1 MQKKVLASILVT
13 PLALSAFANIT
24 VNPNLAGNASD
35 WTQSGISGQDSPFKD
50 GSILCPIG
58 SGFLKYDL
66 GTLNP
71 GKYVVKLTEAKNV
84 RATVS
89 DGTNNYVSTDGS
101 DIIFEVVATA
111 KYDLIITGAKADEA
125 FSLKSIAFEIVFD
138 LDAIKTNLTTA
149 LNGVVL
155 TPVAEGDESEEAKAL
170 IKEAEELAKQKE
182 TLTTLVNGLTET
194 KENYDEYEL
203 WKDDNKIKLDIDKL
217 AAAVEAHNEKVAA
230 ENAHYQLGVDNKA
243 ALEAWLG
250 SADDLQTLL
259 DAQKARYATPEGQT
273 ETDEFKYVRLT
284 NGNTAAAIQGE
295 IDAWKAAIKKAYED
309 LYAEDITV
317 ADEKESI
324 TNKINDLKAQI
335 DASEADW
342 AAYQALMDKQA
353 ELTAATSTALATFDE
368 AYKGVEGMNKSFDE
382 FVAKQQVDVRT
393 IYSEALAAV
402 ATKRLEDPTVAG
414 SLKGASDNL
423 AKDMPVLNKAIEDVN
438 AIPATAKAALDTYTA
453 NVETVN
459 GLVEEFEK
467 IPALPEGLPE
477 TEVAKYNDLKKTA
490 EDAVNAL
497 KTQVNDDYAAV
508 LDTAAAEDAIKAV
521 NDFLT
526 AWAPVID
533 LIKDLEVLKNET
545 IPGLQEASG
554 IPVNEFDLAG
564 KFAGTI
570 ASLDDA
576 IKAIYTDKTVD
587 ELQSSEVK
595 AKVKDV
601 KEAIAERGDFAT
613 KLIKIYVEASASVA
627 DFEELVKGL
636 DKDIA
641 DKLIVAD
648 NSKPAAFKDSE
659 TYTDLAAKL
668 KEVQDDI
675 IAVRS
680 TAVSPQVSYETAI
693 ALQKKVE
700 GYPEAVAAAVHEFE
714 KTYTAN
720 NNKTVET
727 ALTDLSTY
735 AADGEYLGKTT
746 DFSELQTELDGIAAK
761 ITAADALADN
771 AEDLV
776 KTYAGIDTEL
786 QALYDKIAA
795 KKAEIKALK
804 DNKAAYDELIALVPV
819 KDAIK
824 ALADYNLANSNPP
837 ARKWYADNVIG
848 ASAPAPGTG
857 LYKDRSEL
865 LGELRKAYEEKKA
878 FTDKEALS
886 GKISAFKGKIDQT
899 YKDIDANNAAY
910 TAQTIESTRV
920 RDYIDNLIK
929 AINEKAEEAG
939 VFAGENPLSEA
950 VDTWR
955 DTLTALRDN
964 DLNNNDLAANGFYG
978 KGEASVKNQTVMDE
992 YKRIEDAAKAIDTEF
1007 TTQFGDKVKATNALT
1022 VENANWEAAYAYTDG
1037 VYRQSIQTYNSFFQ
1051 LTNVHYSTYILKVVQ
1066 THRDIY
1072 QYSKKIT
1079 ELKAAVA
1086 AYVNDFNEQGK
1097 VFTADEFYAVSLK
1110 IANDYIAEME
1120 AKVALMMKQSNDAA
1134 KAYFNGEKF
1143 YYANDEGGYDYVDVN
1158 EIKGAVTYYGAN
1170 ETIENAKVVLESA
1183 GVAPANFS
1191 KAIGNA
1197 QGYLSAAYEA
1207 FTNNENAFLLAVDF
1221 MDGIADNLDKV
1232 VESINLDAAAVAQW
1246 NDNYEAASAT
1256 LTALSEQL
1264 DKCTSDGDASRTL
1277 IAYYINAASE
1287 LNLSATDIINL
1298 ASKTGKLKTI
1308 LDNAQKV
1315 VDQMQTEFDN
1325 DQANKALAAEFQTR
1339 LDKLMADYYALAEY
1353 VGTITAEV
1361 SLNNIEAAIESVR
1374 TEIDKD
1380 KASLVANKTNIENL
1394 FEVAENDIFS
1404 MYGVAQFNEIQA
1416 LYSLLAKTK
1425 VAFNNAKVY
1434 STSLSEEEIA
1444 AYNDKIDN
1452 LEKGKANAE
1461 GEFEGGIYELN
1472 GLYTVYTRSKV
1483 SAAEKIAARAQF
1495 HTLAQSIEEDLAN
1508 VYVELEASY
1517 TAEFEG
1523 ENIGGNPV
1531 PDIVAALEEQYTAI
1545 ESKIV
1550 DASEAFTR
1558 YFASVHEKYPDGYNA
1573 ISEALEAVKNLWE
1586 ADGNK
1591 VVLNAETYQRDMTAI
1606 AAEFEALKVKIVE
1619 DQTIAETQYQAMLAN
1634 DAAYKRLEVEISTW
1648 EEQLNTLAELI
1659 GSYDLVASYKSNIN
1673 RIAGNIEDA
1682 RFWLDS
1688 EHARVY
1694 LTAESEFNYPY
1705 NNIPYDILRTTVNVE
1720 RRHVSDVQTLTWKVI
1735 NGTLSIFTDNTVV
1748 PEIAAEQ
1755 LDKLNGLKADMSNI
1769 ASDYDSRYYEYR
1781 YGYITSE
1788 EFIEECHKFDERYQ
1802 AVIATAEEIQ
1812 TIANDNIFHRGD
1824 VTLDPDGTVNATDLQ
1839 MIIGWI
1845 LDGTTY
1851 QQLFEENARQAAA
1864 ADLTG
1869 DKDLNIADATAE
1881 VELILNEDNGVDI
1894 RKVAPRL
1901 VSGGLRTGDNT
1912 FALTMLNSANGER
1925 DYALTLNNADTF
1937 IAGQFDVQLP
1947 VGMSIKDVVLDARAA
1962 NHQVMFKDNGNGNY
1976 RIVVI
1981 SMSNDAIE
1989 GHEGVLLHIITD
2001 GIGTPTLSNG
2011 IFADDQNAPVQVSE
2025 IHTSMV
2031 DSIYNGAVNMKER
2044 IYDAAGRS
2052 LRAVQR
2058 GINIIRKSD
2067 GTTTKEFRK

>member
-24 VNPNLAGNASD
+24 VNENLAGSATGWNQ
-35 WTQSGISGQDSPFKD
+35 TGISGQDSPFKED
-50 GSILCPIG
+50 GIFCPIG
-58 SGFLKYDL
+58 SGSLTKSL

-71 GKYVVKLTEAKNV
+71 GKYVVRLVGAENV
-84 RATVS
+84 RAIVS
-89 DGTNNYVSTDGS
+89 DGTNNYVSNGE
-101 DIIFEVVATA
+101 DITFEVIATTE
-111 KYDLIITGAKADEA
+111 YNLIITGAKADEA
-125 FSLKSIAFEIVFD
+125 FLVKSIAFEIVFN
-138 LDAIKTNLTTA
+138 LDEIKTNLNNA
-149 LNGVVL
+149 LNDVVL
-155 TPVAEGDESEEAKAL
+155 TAVAEGDESEAAKAL
-170 IKEAEELAKQKE
+170 IKEAEDLAKQKE
-182 TLTTLVNGLTET
+182 ALTTLVGGLTET
-194 KENYDEYEL
+194 KENYDSYEL

-217 AAAVEAHNEKVAA
+217 AASVKEHNEKVVA
-230 ENAHYQLGVDNKA
+230 ENAHYQLGVDNEAAYKA
-243 ALEAWLG
+243 WIDSAKGLKALLEA
-250 SADDLQTLL
+250 QT
-259 DAQKARYATPEGQT
+259 ARYSEENMPDKQERTYVFNTNNAVATSI
-273 ETDEFKYVRLT
+273 
-284 NGNTAAAIQGE
+284 NGE
-295 IDAWKAAIKKAYED
+295 IDAWMVVIDNAYKD
-309 LYAEDITV
+309 KYKEDITV

-342 AAYQALMDKQA
+342 KAYQALMDKQA
-353 ELTAATSTALATFDE
+353 ELTAATSTALATFDSE
-368 AYKGVEGMNKSFDE
+368 DYKGVAGMNKSFDE
-382 FVAKQQVDVRT
+382 FVAKQQTDVRT
-393 IYSEALAAV
+393 LYSEALAAV

-414 SLKGASDNL
+414 SLNGVSDNKD
-423 AKDMPVLNKAIEDVN
+423 KDMPILDKAIEDVN
-438 AIPATAKAALDTYTA
+438 AIPAAAQAALDTYTA
-453 NVETVN
+453 NVETVS
-459 GLVEEFEK
+459 GLVEELEK

-477 TEVAKYNDLKKTA
+477 TEVAKYNDLKKAA

-545 IPGLQEASG
+545 IPGLQEASK
-554 IPVNEFDLAG
+554 IPVSEFDLAG

-570 ASLDDA
+570 ASLDEA
-576 IKAIYTDKTVD
+576 IKAIYTGKEPSQFDTYKI
-587 ELQSSEVK
+587 
-595 AKVKDV
+595 KDV
-601 KEAIAERGDFAT
+601 KAAIAERGDFAK
-613 KLIKIYVEASASVA
+613 KLINIYVEASASVA

-848 ASAPAPGTG
+848 ALDPAPGTG

-1361 SLNNIEAAIESVR
+1361 SLNNIEAAIESVK
-1374 TEIDKD
+1374 TEIEKD
-1380 KASLVANKTNIENL
+1380 KASLVANKTAIENL

-1404 MYGVAQFNEIQA
+1404 AYGVAQFNEIQA
-1416 LYSLLAKTK
+1416 LYNLLAKTK

-1434 STSLSEEEIA
+1434 STSLSEEQIA
-1444 AYNDKIDN
+1444 AYNDQIDEI
-1452 LEKGKANAE
+1452 EKGKANAE
-1461 GEFEGGIYELN
+1461 GELEGGIYELN

-1483 SAAEKIAARAQF
+1483 SDAEKIAARAQF
-1495 HTLAQSIEEDLAN
+1495 HTLAQSIEKELSN
-1508 VYVELEASY
+1508 VYVDLEASY
-1517 TAEFEG
+1517 TAEFGG

-1531 PDIVAALEEQYTAI
+1531 PGIIKDLEDQYAEL
-1545 ESKIV
+1545 ESRIT
-1550 DASEAFTR
+1550 DASEAFSR
-1558 YFASVHEKYPDGYNA
+1558 YFASVHEKYPDGYNV
-1573 ISEALEAVKNLWE
+1573 IREALEAVKNLWE

-1591 VVLNAETYQRDMTAI
+1591 VVLNAETYKNDMTAI

-1619 DQTIAETQYQAMLAN
+1619 DQTLAETQYQAMLAN
-1634 DAAYKRLEVEISTW
+1634 DAAYERLGAEISTW

-1659 GSYDLVASYKSNIN
+1659 GSYDLVTIYMSNID

-1705 NNIPYDILRTTVNVE
+1705 NSIPYDILRMTVNVE
-1720 RRHVSDVQTLTWKVI
+1720 RRHVADVRNRTWNVI
-1735 NGTLSIFTDNTVV
+1735 NGTYSIFTDNTVV

-1755 LDKLNGLKADMSNI
+1755 LDKLNGLKADMSKFADEFN
-1769 ASDYDSRYYEYR
+1769 SRYNEYV
-1781 YGYITSE
+1781 YGYITAE

-1802 AVIATAEEIQ
+1802 AVIATAEDIQ
-1812 TIANDNIFHRGD
+1812 VVANDNIFHRGD

-1851 QQLFEENARQAAA
+1851 QQLFDENARQAAA

-1962 NHQVMFKDNGNGNY
+1962 NHQVVFKDNGNGNY

>member
-24 VNPNLAGNASD
+24 VNENLAGSATGWNQ
-35 WTQSGISGQDSPFKD
+35 TGISGQDSPFKED
-50 GSILCPIG
+50 GIFCPIG
-58 SGFLKYDL
+58 SGSLTKSL

-71 GKYVVKLTEAKNV
+71 GKYVVRLVGAENV
-84 RATVS
+84 RAIVS
-89 DGTNNYVSTDGS
+89 DGTNNYVSNGE
-101 DIIFEVVATA
+101 DITFEVIATTE
-111 KYDLIITGAKADEA
+111 YNLIITGAKADEA
-125 FSLKSIAFEIVFD
+125 FLVKSIAFEIVFN
-138 LDAIKTNLTTA
+138 LDEIKTNLNNA
-149 LNGVVL
+149 LNDVVL
-155 TPVAEGDESEEAKAL
+155 TAVAEGDESEAAKAL
-170 IKEAEELAKQKE
+170 IKEAEDLAKQKE
-182 TLTTLVNGLTET
+182 ALTTLVGGLTET
-194 KENYDEYEL
+194 KENYDSYEL

-217 AAAVEAHNEKVAA
+217 AASVKEHNEKVVA
-230 ENAHYQLGVDNKA
+230 ENAHYQLGVDNEAAYKA
-243 ALEAWLG
+243 WIDSAKGLKALLEA
-250 SADDLQTLL
+250 QT
-259 DAQKARYATPEGQT
+259 ARYSEENMPDKQERTYVFNTNNAVATSI
-273 ETDEFKYVRLT
+273 
-284 NGNTAAAIQGE
+284 NGE
-295 IDAWKAAIKKAYED
+295 IDAWMVAIDNAYKD
-309 LYAEDITV
+309 KYKEDITV

-342 AAYQALMDKQA
+342 KAYQALMDKQA
-353 ELTAATSTALATFDE
+353 ELTAATSTALATFDSE
-368 AYKGVEGMNKSFDE
+368 DYKGVAGMNKSFDE
-382 FVAKQQVDVRT
+382 FVAKQQTDVRT
-393 IYSEALAAV
+393 LYSEALAAV

-414 SLKGASDNL
+414 SLNGVSDNKD
-423 AKDMPVLNKAIEDVN
+423 KDMPILDKAIEDVN
-438 AIPATAKAALDTYTA
+438 AIPAAAQAALDTYTA

-477 TEVAKYNDLKKTA
+477 TEVAKYNDLKKAA

-533 LIKDLEVLKNET
+533 LIKDLEILKNET
-545 IPGLQEASG
+545 IPGLQEASK
-554 IPVNEFDLAG
+554 IPVSEFDLAG

-570 ASLDDA
+570 ASLDEA
-576 IKAIYTDKTVD
+576 IKAIYTGKEPSQFDTNKI
-587 ELQSSEVK
+587 
-595 AKVKDV
+595 KDV
-601 KEAIAERGDFAT
+601 KAAIAERGDFAT

-804 DNKAAYDELIALVPV
+804 DNKAAYDELIALVPG

-824 ALADYNLANSNPP
+824 ALAEYNANSNPP
-837 ARKWYADNVIG
+837 ADKWYADNVIG
-848 ASAPAPGTG
+848 ASDPAPGTG

-910 TAQTIESTRV
+910 TAQTIESARV
-920 RDYIDNLIK
+920 RDYVDKLIE
-929 AINEKAEEAG
+929 AINKKAEEAG
-939 VFAGENPLSEA
+939 VFAGENPLNDA
-950 VDTWR
+950 VTTWVE
-955 DTLTALRDN
+955 TLTALRDN
-964 DLNNNDLAANGFYG
+964 DLNDNDLAANGNYG
-978 KGEASVKNQTVMDE
+978 KGQASVKNQEVMDE
-992 YKRIEDAAKAIDTEF
+992 YKRIEEAAKAIDTEF

-1120 AKVALMMKQSNDAA
+1120 TKVALMMKQSNDAA